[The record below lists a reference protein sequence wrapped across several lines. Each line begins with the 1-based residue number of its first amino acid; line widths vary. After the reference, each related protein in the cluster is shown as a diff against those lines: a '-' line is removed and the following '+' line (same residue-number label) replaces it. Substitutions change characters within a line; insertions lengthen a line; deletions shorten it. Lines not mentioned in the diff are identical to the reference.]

1 MLRKIV
7 CLFILMLGLALV
19 AGCAA
24 KSHFAAPEDV
34 LKEIASSRW
43 EIDIDASMKV
53 DSAARDEIN
62 KIGREN
68 FIQEH
73 GQFGFGIN
81 LQTRKY
87 EVYTSREVLAQ
98 SEPFVVDPETPESKA
113 AWESGIGEVSFRS
126 GENRT
131 EIFTLRYE
139 DNGKVSF
146 FKNDKLGGVFSRLK
160 E

>member
-1 MLRKIV
+1 MAAREKKTAQAAESARDDRV
-7 CLFILMLGLALV
+7 LALDRALADLDKQFGRGTV
-19 AGCAA
+19 MKLGG
-24 KSHFAAPEDV
+24 KT
-34 LKEIASSRW
+34 
-43 EIDIDASMKV
+43 SMQV
-53 DSAARDEIN
+53 DSAARDEMN
-62 KIGREN
+62 QIGREN
-68 FIQEH
+68 FIQKY

-98 SEPFVVDPETPESKA
+98 SESFVVDPETPESKA

>member
-1 MLRKIV
+1 MLKKIV
-7 CLFILMLGLALV
+7 YLLVLSILALAV
-19 AGCAA
+19 GCAA
-24 KSHFAAPEDV
+24 KSRLATPEDV
-34 LKEIASSRW
+34 LAEIAASRW
-43 EIDIDASMKV
+43 EIDVDASMQV
-53 DSAARDEIN
+53 DSAARDEMN
-62 KIGREN
+62 QIGREN
-68 FIQEH
+68 FIQKY

-98 SEPFVVDPETPESKA
+98 SESFVVDPETPESKA